1 MIAINLARKDL
12 PNTRVPANKSTQR
25 SIPRVFIQRQLPS
38 LSLSPSSEWNGQP
51 RDEIRLLSSRYI
63 YIYSRNEFVKFW
75 KGNETIKIEIYE
87 DSTGYQGRGG
97 EAIGRGKG
105 IYAIATTRSA
115 SRRRGGGGGGEE
127 RCFRTC
133 VRREEEEEDLHPF
146 QWIALSEVSLD
157 DRFLLCDKTGIS
169 IASSSWCAR
178 RVVKPCLGDSVKIV
192 DKLG

>member
-1 MIAINLARKDL
+1 MG
-12 PNTRVPANKSTQR
+12 
-25 SIPRVFIQRQLPS
+25 IPPV
-38 LSLSPSSEWNGQP
+38 
-51 RDEIRLLSSRYI
+51 IR
-63 YIYSRNEFVKFW
+63 
-75 KGNETIKIEIYE
+75 
-87 DSTGYQGRGG
+87 GRGG
-97 EAIGRGKG
+97 EAIGRG

-115 SRRRGGGGGGEE
+115 SRRGRGEE

-133 VRREEEEEDLHPF
+133 VRREEEEEEEDLHPF

-178 RVVKPCLGDSVKIV
+178 RVVKPCLGDSVSGKIV